1 MLEETVTNEE
11 NSNATSTVKNDED
24 TSEDVGKKSYK
35 DAVVNKEW
43 FVCQI
48 ILCDLLGPIKKDK

>member
-1 MLEETVTNEE
+1 VLEETVTNEE

-35 DAVVNKEW
+35 DAVVNKE
-43 FVCQI
+43 
-48 ILCDLLGPIKKDK
+48 